1 MNQLYPISILQFF
14 FVSFPCFFFKNRI
27 VTRMKNAIESS
38 SIKVYYNY
46 IFPQSQDMQLNYKVV
61 YIHNADDIAN

>member
-1 MNQLYPISILQFF
+1 
-14 FVSFPCFFFKNRI
+14 
-27 VTRMKNAIESS
+27 MKNAIESS

-61 YIHNADDIAN
+61 YINTAVDIAN